1 MCFNTVVLK
10 DCWSQTM
17 LRIKM
22 CGWLKAHF
30 IPKTLVF
37 TWWIMMMHSK
47 TSFSK
52 KIKETGWLDVLSIFH
67 PSFIHKSFPDRS
79 PLRSIKHLQRSQGT
93 ALAVRGKADCRSAG
107 TGCPNL
113 GGAAVV
119 GSLGK
124 TWGSSLQG
132 TWQTWKN
139 SIKITE

>member
-1 MCFNTVVLK
+1 
-10 DCWSQTM
+10 
-17 LRIKM
+17 
-22 CGWLKAHF
+22 
-30 IPKTLVF
+30 
-37 TWWIMMMHSK
+37 MMMHSK

-52 KIKETGWLDVLSIFH
+52 KIKETGWLDVSSIFH